1 MKSLNLILYPPD
13 GCACGL
19 VGDHTAAVRAL
30 SGLFSE
36 DAGAGAVR
44 AAWPGLRGAPRL
56 DGPTSIGAIDL
67 LVSVT
72 DTLFVHP
79 DN

>member
-1 MKSLNLILYPPD
+1 MAVVVAWSVTTLQLSERR
-13 GCACGL
+13 L
-19 VGDHTAAVRAL
+19 VSSQRTRAP
-30 SGLFSE
+30 
-36 DAGAGAVR
+36 GAVR

-56 DGPTSIGAIDL
+56 NGPTSIGAIDL

>member
-1 MKSLNLILYPPD
+1 MAVLAAWSMTTLQLSERR
-13 GCACGL
+13 L
-19 VGDHTAAVRAL
+19 VSSQRTRAP
-30 SGLFSE
+30 
-36 DAGAGAVR
+36 GAVR

-67 LVSVT
+67 LISVT
-72 DTLFVHP
+72 DTLFMHP